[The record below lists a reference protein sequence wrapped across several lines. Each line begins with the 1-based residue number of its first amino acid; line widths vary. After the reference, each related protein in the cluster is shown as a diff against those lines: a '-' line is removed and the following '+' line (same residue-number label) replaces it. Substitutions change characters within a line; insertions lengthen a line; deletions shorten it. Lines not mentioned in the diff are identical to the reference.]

1 MESSSDT
8 VIDRLKA
15 AIESAAIYNPNDAVR
30 PVAVLWT
37 DSAELWQA
45 VVPRLRRVIPHLLTL
60 GEYEPSTNTGP
71 AIWLRCIV
79 DGGLDEPT
87 VGPEAV
93 PLLYLPGVGRPAL
106 GAAETCPAHL
116 RPLVELQYRG
126 VCWTQK
132 NGKDWTVEAFLA
144 SNDGGLGLDV
154 ARDAATRQAMSRAL
168 AELAS
173 TPVSALSGKRLEAED
188 FDRLLTDDLPRD
200 VLVWLNDPQ
209 GTRAAW
215 DAQRWEAFAS
225 RCKAALGFHP
235 DDDGAVE
242 AAERLGKREASW
254 DAVWRR
260 FEEAPSLYPNL
271 PALLRQAMPDMLA
284 QPRSSWPQCNDY
296 DEAALREGLADAG
309 KSPPAAAR
317 SAILDLERTHAER
330 RDWPWARLGQSPLAV
345 ALGHL
350 ALVAEHTASELGGV
364 SPQDMAARYAEG
376 AWRVDLA
383 ALDSMAAVK
392 SNADAQ
398 AVGGA
403 LNAIYGPWLDAA
415 ARHLQGLAENT
426 PLGTERRPGTDQPA
440 QLGTVFLFADGLRF
454 DVSQRLV
461 NKLEAAGCTVDVS
474 NRWAALPSVTATAKP
489 ACSPIADQLE
499 GGALGEHFQPHV
511 SATKQPLSTD
521 RFRKLLDAAGVQ
533 FLAADAAGDP
543 NGVAWTED
551 GQLDKLGHSAPGKLA
566 AHIGEQ
572 VDLLVERIAVLLDAG
587 WREVRVVTDHG
598 WLWLPGGLP
607 KAELPRYLVNNRWS
621 RCAAVAG
628 ASQVKVPTVPWHWN
642 TQERVAVG
650 PGIACFV
657 ANNAY
662 AHGGLSLQECLVPS
676 LRVTGGTSGDAA
688 PTIVDVAWVGLRCR
702 VRVEAAPGLS
712 VALRTQVGNADSTLG
727 QPRHLDDDGAASL
740 LVADDELEGA
750 TAAIV
755 VLDANGDVVA
765 RQSTIVG
772 GDA

>member
-1 MESSSDT
+1 MDSSSDT
-8 VIDRLKA
+8 VIDRLTA
-15 AIESAAIYNPNDAVR
+15 AIEAAAVYNPNDAVR
-30 PVAVLWT
+30 PAAILWT
-37 DSAELWQA
+37 DSAGLWEA
-45 VVPRLRRVIPHLLTL
+45 VVPRLRGVIPHLLTL
-60 GEYEPSTNTGP
+60 GDYEPSTNTGP

-79 DGGLDEPT
+79 DGVLDEPT
-87 VGPEAV
+87 VNPEAV
-93 PLLYLPGVGRPAL
+93 PLLYLPGVGRQAL

-154 ARDAATRQAMSRAL
+154 ARDAASRQAMSRAL
-168 AELAS
+168 SELAA
-173 TPVSALSGKRLEAED
+173 TPVSALAGKRLEAED

-209 GTRAAW
+209 GTKAAW

-235 DDDGAVE
+235 DGDGAVE
-242 AAERLGKREASW
+242 AAERLGEREASW

-271 PALLRQAMPDMLA
+271 PTLLRQAMPDMLA
-284 QPRSSWPQCNDY
+284 QPRSSWPQCNDD
-296 DEAALREGLADAG
+296 DEAALRHGLADAG
-309 KSPPAAAR
+309 KLPAAAAR
-317 SAILDLERTHAER
+317 SAILDLERAHAER
-330 RDWPWARLGQSPLAV
+330 RAWPWARLGQAPLAV

-350 ALVAEHTASELGGV
+350 ALVAERTASELGGA
-364 SPQDMAARYAEG
+364 SPQDMAARYVEG
-376 AWRVDLA
+376 AWQVDLA

-392 SNADAQ
+392 SNADSQ

-403 LNAIYGPWLDAA
+403 LNAIYSPWLDAA
-415 ARHLQGLAENT
+415 ARHLQRLAENT
-426 PLGTERRPGTDQPA
+426 PLGADEGASTDQSA
-440 QLGTVFLFADGLRF
+440 QPGTVFLFADGLRF

-461 NKLEAAGCTVDVS
+461 HKLEAVGRAVDVAS
-474 NRWAALPSVTATAKP
+474 RWAALPSVTATAKP

-499 GGALGEHFQPHV
+499 GGALGENFQPDV

-521 RFRKLLDAAGVQ
+521 RFRKLLDTASVQ
-533 FLAADAAGDP
+533 YLAADAAGDP
-543 NGVAWTED
+543 NGVAWTEE
-551 GQLDKLGHSAPGKLA
+551 GQLDKLGHSAQGKLA

-572 VDLLVERIAVLLDAG
+572 IDLLLERIAVLLDAG

-598 WLWLPGGLP
+598 WLWLPSGLP
-607 KAELPRYLVNNRWS
+607 KVELPRYLVTTRWS
-621 RCAAVAG
+621 RCAAIAG
-628 ASQVKVPTVPWHWN
+628 ASQVAVPTVPWHWN
-642 TQERVAVG
+642 AHERVAVG

-676 LRVTGGTSGDAA
+676 LRVTAGAVGDAA
-688 PTIVDVAWVGLRCR
+688 PAIVNVAWTGLRCR

-727 QPRHLDDDGAASL
+727 QPRRLDDDGAASL
-740 LVADDELEGA
+740 LVANDDLEGA

-755 VLDANGDVVA
+755 VLDANGNVVA

-772 GDA
+772 GED